1 MPLHDDE
8 IRAALTDLPDWRA
21 FANALHKDFRFR
33 GFRAAIAFVDR
44 VAAQSIAA
52 AHHPRIEIASDRV
65 MLTLTSSDEGGITE
79 RDVAL
84 AHAIERVREPSE
96 ERAAS
101 TG

>member
-8 IRAALTDLPDWRA
+8 IRAALADLPDWRA

-44 VAAQSIAA
+44 VAEQAIAA
-52 AHHPRIEIASDRV
+52 AHHPRLEVSSDRV
-65 MLTLTSSDEGGITE
+65 IVSLSSPEEGGITE

-84 AHAIERVREPSE
+84 AHAIERVRAPDD
-96 ERAAS
+96 ERTS

>member
-8 IRAALTDLPDWRA
+8 IRAALADLPDWRA

-33 GFRAAIAFVDR
+33 GFRAAIAFVDH
-44 VAAQSIAA
+44 VAEQAIAA
-52 AHHPRIEIASDRV
+52 AHHPRLEIASDRV
-65 MLTLTSSDEGGITE
+65 MVTLTTPDEGGITE

-84 AHAIERVREPSE
+84 AHAIEGVREPAE
-96 ERAAS
+96 ERTS